1 MKTTRFST
9 LATCATFTF
18 CAAVSLSNAT
28 ARAEGAHASAQSEGA
43 LTADAALKE
52 LVEGN
57 QRYVEGHP
65 THEQR
70 SDATHRAALT
80 KTQKPYAIV
89 LACSDSRVPPEIIFD
104 KGLGEIFV
112 VRVAGNVP
120 DPVVLGS
127 IEYAA
132 EHLGSPLIVVL
143 GHERC
148 GAVTASVDAKEKAPG
163 NIGAIVQAITPAVA
177 EAKRT
182 CGNKEKP
189 ELVECAAKANIK
201 RSEGLITMRSSLIS
215 KLVEKGKVRII
226 GATYDLDDGK
236 VTFIGK

>member
-1 MKTTRFST
+1 MRMTQLST
-9 LATCATFTF
+9 LAMCATLAF
-18 CAAVSLSNAT
+18 CATVSLSHPT
-28 ARAEGAHASAQSEGA
+28 AWAEGAHAAAPSEGA
-43 LTADAALKE
+43 LSADAALKE

-57 QRYVEGHP
+57 QRYVEGRP

-70 SDATHRAALT
+70 SNAGRRAELA

-163 NIGAIVQAITPAVA
+163 NIGTIVQAITPAVA

-182 CGNKEKP
+182 CGSKEKP

-201 RSEGLITMRSSLIS
+201 RSESLVTMRSSLLR
-215 KLVEKGKVRII
+215 KLVAEGKVRVV

-236 VTFIGK
+236 VTFLDK